1 MSKNLPEYVQIRSFL
16 AGNVDHILENLTAR
30 REQSKINADDLFSWD
45 IKTSGLANIRWNT
58 NYPLLRKYTI
68 LVLEKEALG
77 LYVSGN
83 PLEEY
88 QPLVHWVRETTARDD
103 IFLVLIEK
111 IKKVFTKSGTMM
123 LALTIT
129 TLEGDLEGL
138 VFPKNALQ
146 ISPKIQEK
154 ELFWVKGK
162 ISEKNKNK
170 TKNNA
175 SDKID
180 KTDNSSEESGTQE
193 FAELPKL
200 IIEEVCCFEQGVL
213 PLFDGEEYPLAQN
226 RAQLLM
232 EQDWV
237 KLKTNPT
244 DFTSK
249 SSHSNPTLIK
259 DNRIKI
265 LRIPNTATKEQLLA
279 LKNRLT
285 NTPTTD
291 QDIQIKLEVQDSANR
306 WRKVK
311 GEYWLNLA
319 QLPEG
324 LIYELVES

>member
-1 MSKNLPEYVQIRSFL
+1 MSESLPEYVQIRSFL
-16 AGNVDHILENLTAR
+16 AGNIDNILENLTAR
-30 REQSKINADDLFSWD
+30 REHSKINADDLFSSD
-45 IKTSGLANIRWNT
+45 VQTSDLTNIRWNT

-77 LYVSGN
+77 IYVSGN

-88 QPLVHWVRETTARDD
+88 QPLLHWVRETTARDD
-103 IFLVLIEK
+103 IFLILIEK
-111 IKKVFTKSGTMM
+111 IKKVFTKSGSMM

-146 ISPKIQEK
+146 ISPKIEEK

-162 ISEKNKNK
+162 ISDKNKNK

-175 SDKID
+175 NDKVD
-180 KTDNSSEESGTQE
+180 KTDDSGEESSTQE

-200 IIEEVCCFEQGVL
+200 IIEQVCRFEEGVL

-226 RAQLLM
+226 RIQLLM
-232 EQDWV
+232 EQDWS
-237 KLKTNPT
+237 KLKEDPAS
-244 DFTSK
+244 FTSRTT
-249 SSHSNPTLIK
+249 SDNTTPAK
-259 DNRIKI
+259 DTTIKI

-279 LKNRLT
+279 LKTKLT
-285 NTPTTD
+285 NKPTTE
-291 QDIQIKLEVQDSANR
+291 QDIKIKLEVQDAANR

-311 GEYWLNLA
+311 GEYWLNLK

-324 LIYELVES
+324 LVYQLVES

>member
-1 MSKNLPEYVQIRSFL
+1 MSEFLPEYVQIRSFL
-16 AGNVDHILENLTAR
+16 AGNIDNILENLAAR
-30 REQSKINADDLFSWD
+30 REHSKINADDLFSLD
-45 IKTSGLANIRWNT
+45 ANTSNLVNIRWNT

-68 LVLEKEALG
+68 LVLEKETLG

-88 QPLVHWVRETTARDD
+88 APLLNWVRETTSRDD
-103 IFLVLIEK
+103 VFLILIEK

-146 ISPKIQEK
+146 ISPKIEEK

-162 ISEKNKNK
+162 ISDKNKHK
-170 TKNNA
+170 TKNNTNDKV
-175 SDKID
+175 DKID
-180 KTDNSSEESGTQE
+180 DSGEETNTQE

-200 IIEEVCCFEQGVL
+200 IIEQVCSFEEGVL

-226 RAQLLM
+226 RIQLLTA
-232 EQDWV
+232 QDWA
-237 KLKTNPT
+237 KLKHNPT
-244 DFTSK
+244 AFTSK
-249 SSHSNPTLIK
+249 IASNNTALTK
-259 DNRIKI
+259 ETTIKI
-265 LRIPNTATKEQLLA
+265 LRIPNTVTKEQLLA
-279 LKNRLT
+279 LKNKLA

-291 QDIQIKLEVQDSANR
+291 QDIKIKLEVQDSANH

-311 GEYWLNLA
+311 GEYWLNLK

-324 LIYELVES
+324 LIYELIEP